1 LKSLSMTGGYM
12 LETLLEKHW
21 HHLSLNEV
29 LTLLETHGERGL
41 DAFEVAHRQKRFG
54 PNSLSLQEGTSPAIL
69 FLLQFHQPLVYIL
82 LAATLI
88 TAFLQEWVDS
98 GVIFGVV
105 LINACIG
112 YIQESKALKAI
123 EALARTMDGMTTVIR
138 AGKKQ
143 RLAFVSLVPGDLV
156 VLQAGDKVPADLRLV
171 NERHLQVDE
180 SGLTGESIPV
190 SKQVHVLPKDTV
202 LADRGNMAFSSSL
215 VTAGQGLGVVVATGD
230 ATEMGRIKGL
240 IESADVLETPLTRK
254 IRNFSGV
261 LLWVILGLAGM
272 TFLVGWLRG
281 EAAFDMFM
289 AAVALAVGAIPEALP
304 AAMTIMLAIGVSRM
318 ARHHAIVRKLPA
330 VEILG
335 STTVICSDKTGT
347 LTKNQMTVQE
357 VFAGHELFS
366 FSGLGY
372 SPVGEVQCHGTSV
385 DPAAYPTLLQCT
397 MAGLLCNDSRLVH
410 KNGGWGV
417 EGDPTEGALLSVAE
431 KVGLSFSLMTQ
442 QFPRLDTIPFES
454 QDQFMATLH
463 GQPDEGA
470 KVMYVKG
477 AVERIVLRCDRAL
490 DLMGQLVNVDAEAI
504 QRAVQEMTDK
514 GLRVLAFAF
523 KSQSSDQCSIS
534 HDDVEELVFL
544 GLEGMMD
551 PPRQE
556 AIRAVQTCHR
566 AGIQVKMIT
575 GDHVGTAVAIAKQM
589 RLAPSGQALRVL
601 SGYDI
606 ARLSDAELVEQ
617 VEQVSVFARVAP
629 EQKLRLVD
637 ALQAHGHIVAMTGD
651 GVNDAPALKQADIGI
666 AMGHMGTEVAKE
678 ASDMVLTD
686 DNFSTIEAAVEEGRG
701 VFDNLVKFVT
711 WTLPTNIGEGLVIM
725 VAVFAGVTLPI
736 LPVQILWINM
746 TTAVLLGLMLVFE
759 AKEPGLMARLPR
771 DPQTPILTGT
781 FVFRIG
787 MVGVLLLVGSFG
799 LFEWVL
805 SQGQSLQVARTAAV
819 NMFVFGEMFYVFNCR
834 SLEFSMWHVGCFSNR
849 WLLIG
854 VTLMIGLQLLFT
866 YWPWMNQTFRSA
878 PLSLTEWWLI
888 IGWGLIIYGVV
899 GFEKTL
905 RHWISHKP
913 KESFYANIVSD

>member
-1 LKSLSMTGGYM
+1 M

-21 HHLSLNEV
+21 HHLSFNEV
-29 LTLLETHGERGL
+29 LTLLETDAERGL
-41 DAFEVAHRQKRFG
+41 DDFEVSHRQKQFG
-54 PNSLSLQEGTSPAIL
+54 PNSLSLHEGTSPVLL

-105 LINACIG
+105 LINAMIG
-112 YIQESKALKAI
+112 YIQESKALQAI

-138 AGKKQ
+138 AGQKQ
-143 RLAFVSLVPGDLV
+143 RLSFAALVPGDLV
-156 VLQAGDKVPADLRLV
+156 ALQAGDKVPADLRLV
-171 NERHLQVDE
+171 NERNLQIDE
-180 SGLTGESIPV
+180 SALTGESIPV
-190 SKQVHVLPKDTV
+190 LKQVHVLPPDTV

-215 VTAGQGLGVVVATGD
+215 VTAGRGLGVVVATGD
-230 ATEMGRIKGL
+230 ATEMGRIKEL

-261 LLWVILGLAGM
+261 LLWVILGLAGI

-281 EAAFDMFM
+281 EAAIDMFM

-318 ARHHAIVRKLPA
+318 AHRHAIVRKLPA

-347 LTKNQMTVQE
+347 LTQNQMTVQ
-357 VFAGHELFS
+357 VVVAGHEVFS

-385 DPAAYPTLLQCT
+385 DPASYPPLLECT
-397 MAGLLCNDSRLVH
+397 KAGLLCNDSRLVH

-431 KVGLSFSLMTQ
+431 KVGLSFTLMTQ
-442 QFPRLDTIPFES
+442 KFPRVDTIPFES
-454 QDQFMATLH
+454 QDQLMATLH
-463 GQPDEGA
+463 GQPDDAA

-477 AVERIVLRCDRAL
+477 AVERIVPRCDRAL
-490 DLMGQLVNVDAEAI
+490 DPTGQLVDVDAEAI
-504 QRAVQEMTDK
+504 QHAVQEMTEK
-514 GLRVLAFAF
+514 GLRVLALSS
-523 KSQSSDQCSIS
+523 KSLPSDQCSIS
-534 HDDVEELVFL
+534 HDDVGELVFL
-544 GLEGMMD
+544 GLQGMMD
-551 PPRQE
+551 PPRPE

-589 RLAPSGQALRVL
+589 RLAPVGHGLRVL
-601 SGYDI
+601 SCYDI
-606 ARLSDAELVEQ
+606 ARLSDAELIKQ

-629 EQKLRLVD
+629 EQKLRLVE
-637 ALQAHGHIVAMTGD
+637 ALQAQGHIVAMTGD
-651 GVNDAPALKQADIGI
+651 GVNDAPALKQANIGV
-666 AMGHMGTEVAKE
+666 AMGQMGTEVAKE
-678 ASDMVLTD
+678 AADMVLTD

-725 VAVFAGVTLPI
+725 VAVFAGATLPI

-759 AKEPGLMARLPR
+759 AKEPGLMARPPR

-781 FVFRIG
+781 LVFRIG

-805 SQGQSLQVARTAAV
+805 AQGQSLEVARTAAV
-819 NMFVFGEMFYVFNCR
+819 NMFVFGEVFYVFNCR

-866 YWPWMNQTFRSA
+866 YWPWMNRTFRSA
-878 PLSLTEWWLI
+878 PLDLTEWWLI

-905 RHWISHKP
+905 RYWIAK
-913 KESFYANIVSD
+913 KRKGSFHANVISN

>member
-1 LKSLSMTGGYM
+1 MI
-12 LETLLEKHW
+12 ETLLEKHW
-21 HHLSLNEV
+21 HHLSFNEV
-29 LTLLETHGERGL
+29 LTLLETDGERGL
-41 DAFEVAHRQKRFG
+41 DAFEVTHRQKQFG
-54 PNSLSLQEGTSPAIL
+54 PNILTPQKETSPLIL

-88 TAFLQEWVDS
+88 TALLQEWVDS
-98 GVIFGVV
+98 GVIFAVV
-105 LINACIG
+105 LMNAVIG
-112 YIQESKALKAI
+112 YIQESKALQAI
-123 EALARTMDGMTTVIR
+123 AALARTMDGMTTVIR
-138 AGKKQ
+138 AGKRQ
-143 RLAFVSLVPGDLV
+143 RLPFVALVPGDV
-156 VLQAGDKVPADLRLV
+156 VALQAGDKVPADLRLV
-171 NERHLQVDE
+171 DERNLQIDE
-180 SGLTGESIPV
+180 SALTGESIPV
-190 SKQVHVLPKDTV
+190 SKQVQLFSKDTV

-215 VTAGQGLGVVVATGD
+215 VTAGQGLGVVVATGE
-230 ATEMGRIKGL
+230 ATEMGRIKEL
-240 IESADVLETPLTRK
+240 IESADVLETPLTKK

-281 EAAFDMFM
+281 ETAFDMFM
-289 AAVALAVGAIPEALP
+289 AAVALAIGAIPEALP

-318 ARHHAIVRKLPA
+318 ARRHAIVRKLPA

-347 LTKNQMTVQE
+347 LTQNQMTVQE

-372 SPVGEVQCHGTSV
+372 SPVGKVQCHGTSV
-385 DPAAYPTLLQCT
+385 DPASYPTLLECAK
-397 MAGLLCNDSRLVH
+397 AGLLCNDSHLVH

-431 KVGLSFSLMTQ
+431 KVGLSFSLMIQ
-442 QFPRLDTIPFES
+442 MFPRVDTIPFES
-454 QDQFMATLH
+454 QDQLMATLH
-463 GQPDEGA
+463 SQPDEAA

-490 DLMGQLVNVDAEAI
+490 DPTGQLVDVDAEAI
-504 QRAVQEMTDK
+504 QHAVQEMTEK
-514 GLRVLAFAF
+514 GLRVLAFAS
-523 KSQSSDQCSIS
+523 KSKPSDQCSIS
-534 HDDVEELVFL
+534 HDDVGELVFL
-544 GLEGMMD
+544 GLQGMMD
-551 PPRQE
+551 PPRSE

-566 AGIQVKMIT
+566 AGIHVKMIT

-589 RLAPSGQALRVL
+589 RLAPLGHGLRVL
-601 SGYDI
+601 SGHDI
-606 ARLSDAELVEQ
+606 ARLSDAELVKQ

-637 ALQAHGHIVAMTGD
+637 ALQAQGHIVAMTGD
-651 GVNDAPALKQADIGI
+651 GVNDAPALKQANIGV

-678 ASDMVLTD
+678 AADMVLTD

-736 LPVQILWINM
+736 LPIQILWINM

-759 AKEPGLMARLPR
+759 AKEPGLMARPPR
-771 DPQTPILTGT
+771 DPQAPILTGSL
-781 FVFRIG
+781 VFRIG

-799 LFEWVL
+799 LFQWVL
-805 SQGQSLQVARTAAV
+805 SQGQSLEVARTAAV
-819 NMFVFGEMFYVFNCR
+819 NMFVFGEVFYLFNCR

-849 WLLIG
+849 WLLVG

-878 PLSLTEWWLI
+878 PLALTEWWLI

-905 RHWISHKP
+905 RYWISHKP
-913 KESFYANIVSD
+913 KGSFYEDVISD

>member
-1 LKSLSMTGGYM
+1 M

-29 LTLLETHGERGL
+29 LTLLETDAERGL
-41 DAFEVAHRQKRFG
+41 DDFAVLHRQKQFG
-54 PNSLSLQEGTSPAIL
+54 PNSLALHEGTSPVLL

-88 TAFLQEWVDS
+88 TAVLQEWVDS
-98 GVIFGVV
+98 GVIFSVV
-105 LINACIG
+105 LINAFIG
-112 YIQESKALKAI
+112 YIQESKALQAI

-138 AGKKQ
+138 ARKRQ
-143 RLAFVSLVPGDLV
+143 RLPFVALVPGDVV

-171 NERHLQVDE
+171 NERNLQIDE
-180 SGLTGESIPV
+180 SALTGESIPV
-190 SKQVHVLPKDTV
+190 SKQVHVFSKDTV
-202 LADRGNMAFSSSL
+202 LADRANMAFASSL
-215 VTAGQGLGVVVATGD
+215 VTAGQGQGVVVATGD
-230 ATEMGRIKGL
+230 ATEMGRIKEL
-240 IESADVLETPLTRK
+240 IESAEVLDTPLTQK
-254 IRNFSGV
+254 IRHFSGV
-261 LLWVILGLAGM
+261 LLWVIVGLAGM

-281 EAAFDMFM
+281 ETAFDMFM
-289 AAVALAVGAIPEALP
+289 AAVALAIGAIPEGLP
-304 AAMTIMLAIGVSRM
+304 AAMTITLAIGVSRM
-318 ARHHAIVRKLPA
+318 ARRHAIVRKLPA
-330 VEILG
+330 VETLG

-347 LTKNQMTVQE
+347 LTQNQMTVQ
-357 VFAGHELFS
+357 VVVAGHELFL

-385 DPAAYPTLLQCT
+385 DPCSYPTLLECT
-397 MAGLLCNDSRLVH
+397 KAGLLCNDSHLVH

-417 EGDPTEGALLSVAE
+417 EGDPTEGALLAVAE

-442 QFPRLDTIPFES
+442 KFPRLDTIPFES
-454 QDQFMATLH
+454 QDQLMATLH
-463 GQPDEGA
+463 GQPDEAA

-477 AVERIVLRCDRAL
+477 AVERIILRCDRAL
-490 DLMGQLVNVDAEAI
+490 DPTGLMVDLDAEAI
-504 QRAVQEMTDK
+504 QHAVQEMTGK
-514 GLRVLAFAF
+514 GLRVLVFAS
-523 KSQSSDQCSIS
+523 KLLPSEQCSIS
-534 HDDVEELVFL
+534 HDDVRELVFL
-544 GLEGMMD
+544 GLQGMMD
-551 PPRQE
+551 PPRPE

-589 RLAPSGQALRVL
+589 RLAPSGQGLRIL
-601 SGYDI
+601 SGHDI
-606 ARLSDAELVEQ
+606 ARLSDAELVKQ

-637 ALQAHGHIVAMTGD
+637 ALQAQGHIVAMTGD
-651 GVNDAPALKQADIGI
+651 GVNDAPALKQANIGI

-678 ASDMVLTD
+678 AADIVLTD
-686 DNFSTIEAAVEEGRG
+686 DNFSSIEAAIEEGRG

-746 TTAVLLGLMLVFE
+746 TTAVVLGLMLVFE
-759 AKEPGLMARLPR
+759 AKEPGLMARPPR

-781 FVFRIG
+781 LVFRIG
-787 MVGVLLLVGSFG
+787 MVGILLLVGSFG

-805 SQGQSLQVARTAAV
+805 SQGHSLEVARTAAV

-878 PLSLTEWWLI
+878 PLGQTEWWLI
-888 IGWGLIIYGVV
+888 IGWGLIIYGLV
-899 GFEKTL
+899 GIEKAL
-905 RHWISHKP
+905 RRWISHKP
-913 KESFYANIVSD
+913 KDVFHETLISD

>member
-1 LKSLSMTGGYM
+1 M

-29 LTLLETHGERGL
+29 LTLLETDAERGL
-41 DAFEVAHRQKRFG
+41 DDFEVSHRQKRFG
-54 PNSLSLQEGTSPAIL
+54 PNSLALDEGTSPVLL

-88 TAFLQEWVDS
+88 TAVLQEWVDS

-105 LINACIG
+105 LINAFIG
-112 YIQESKALKAI
+112 YIQESKALQAI

-138 AGKKQ
+138 ARKRQ
-143 RLAFVSLVPGDLV
+143 RLPFVALVPGDVV

-171 NERHLQVDE
+171 NERNLQIDE
-180 SGLTGESIPV
+180 SALTGESIPV
-190 SKQVHVLPKDTV
+190 SKQVHVFSKDTV
-202 LADRGNMAFSSSL
+202 LADRANMAFASSL
-215 VTAGQGLGVVVATGD
+215 VTAGQGQGVVVATGD
-230 ATEMGRIKGL
+230 ATEMGRIKEL
-240 IESADVLETPLTRK
+240 IESADVLDTPLTQK
-254 IRNFSGV
+254 IRHFSGV
-261 LLWVILGLAGM
+261 LLWVIVGLAGM

-281 EAAFDMFM
+281 ETAFDMFM
-289 AAVALAVGAIPEALP
+289 AAVALAIGAIPEGLP
-304 AAMTIMLAIGVSRM
+304 AAMTITLAIGVSRM
-318 ARHHAIVRKLPA
+318 ARRHAIVRKLPA
-330 VEILG
+330 VETLG

-347 LTKNQMTVQE
+347 LTQNQMTVQ
-357 VFAGHELFS
+357 VVVAGHEFFS

-372 SPVGEVQCHGTSV
+372 SPVGEVQCYGTSV
-385 DPAAYPTLLQCT
+385 DPASYPTLLECT
-397 MAGLLCNDSRLVH
+397 KAGLLCNDSHLVH

-417 EGDPTEGALLSVAE
+417 EGDPTEGALLAVAE

-442 QFPRLDTIPFES
+442 KFPRLDTIPFES
-454 QDQFMATLH
+454 QDQLMATLH
-463 GQPDEGA
+463 GQPDETT
-470 KVMYVKG
+470 KVLYVKG
-477 AVERIVLRCDRAL
+477 AVERIILCCDRAL
-490 DLMGQLVNVDAEAI
+490 DPRGLVVDLDAEGI
-504 QRAVQEMTDK
+504 QHAVREMTGK
-514 GLRVLAFAF
+514 GLRVLVFAS
-523 KSQSSDQCSIS
+523 KLLPSEQCSIS
-534 HDDVEELVFL
+534 HDDVRELVFL
-544 GLEGMMD
+544 GLQGMMD
-551 PPRQE
+551 PPRPE

-575 GDHVGTAVAIAKQM
+575 GDHVGTAVAIANQM
-589 RLAPSGQALRVL
+589 RLASSGQSLRVL
-601 SGYDI
+601 SGQDI
-606 ARLSDAELVEQ
+606 ARLSDAELVKQ

-637 ALQAHGHIVAMTGD
+637 ALQARGHIVAMTGD
-651 GVNDAPALKQADIGI
+651 GVNDAPALKQANIGI

-678 ASDMVLTD
+678 AADIVLTD
-686 DNFSTIEAAVEEGRG
+686 DNFSSIEAAIEEGRG

-746 TTAVLLGLMLVFE
+746 TTAVVLGLMLVFE
-759 AKEPGLMARLPR
+759 AKEPGLMARPPR

-781 FVFRIG
+781 LVFRIG
-787 MVGVLLLVGSFG
+787 IVGILLLVGSFG

-805 SQGQSLQVARTAAV
+805 SQGHSLEVARTAAV

-878 PLSLTEWWLI
+878 PLGQTEWWLI
-888 IGWGLIIYGVV
+888 IGWGLIIYGLV
-899 GFEKTL
+899 GIEKAL
-905 RHWISHKP
+905 RRWISHKP
-913 KESFYANIVSD
+913 KETFHANSISD

>member
-1 LKSLSMTGGYM
+1 M

-29 LTLLETHGERGL
+29 LTLLETDAERGL
-41 DAFEVAHRQKRFG
+41 DDFEVSHRQKQFG
-54 PNSLSLQEGTSPAIL
+54 PNSLALHEGTSPVLL
-69 FLLQFHQPLVYIL
+69 FLLQLHQPLVYIL

-88 TAFLQEWVDS
+88 TAVLQEWVDS

-105 LINACIG
+105 LINAFIG
-112 YIQESKALKAI
+112 YIQESKALQAI

-138 AGKKQ
+138 ARKRQ
-143 RLAFVSLVPGDLV
+143 RLPFVALVPGDVV
-156 VLQAGDKVPADLRLV
+156 VLLAGDKVPADLRLV
-171 NERHLQVDE
+171 NERNLQIDE
-180 SGLTGESIPV
+180 SALTGESIPV
-190 SKQVHVLPKDTV
+190 SKQVHVFSKDTV
-202 LADRGNMAFSSSL
+202 LADRANMAFASSL
-215 VTAGQGLGVVVATGD
+215 VTAGQGQGVVVATGD
-230 ATEMGRIKGL
+230 ATEMGRIKEL
-240 IESADVLETPLTRK
+240 IESADVLDTPLAQK
-254 IRNFSGV
+254 IRHFSGM
-261 LLWVILGLAGM
+261 LLWVIVGLAGM

-281 EAAFDMFM
+281 ETAFDMFM
-289 AAVALAVGAIPEALP
+289 AAVALAIGAIPEGLP
-304 AAMTIMLAIGVSRM
+304 AAMTITLAIGVSRM
-318 ARHHAIVRKLPA
+318 ARRHAIVRKLPA
-330 VEILG
+330 VETLG

-347 LTKNQMTVQE
+347 LTQNQMTVQL
-357 VFAGHELFS
+357 VVAGHELFS

-385 DPAAYPTLLQCT
+385 NPGSYPTLLECT
-397 MAGLLCNDSRLVH
+397 KAGLLCNDSHLVH

-417 EGDPTEGALLSVAE
+417 EGDPTEGALLAVAE

-442 QFPRLDTIPFES
+442 KFPRLDTIPFES

-463 GQPDEGA
+463 GQPDEA
-470 KVMYVKG
+470 SKVMYVKG
-477 AVERIVLRCDRAL
+477 AVERIILRCDRAL
-490 DLMGQLVNVDAEAI
+490 DPTGLMVDLDAEAI
-504 QRAVQEMTDK
+504 QHAVHEMTGK
-514 GLRVLAFAF
+514 GLRFLAFAS
-523 KSQSSDQCSIS
+523 KLLPSEQCSIS
-534 HDDVEELVFL
+534 HDDVRELVFL
-544 GLEGMMD
+544 GLQGMMD
-551 PPRQE
+551 PPRPE

-589 RLAPSGQALRVL
+589 RLAPSGESLRVL
-601 SGYDI
+601 SGHDI
-606 ARLSDAELVEQ
+606 ARLSDAELVKQ

-637 ALQAHGHIVAMTGD
+637 ALQAQGHIVAMTGD
-651 GVNDAPALKQADIGI
+651 GVNDAPALKQANIGI

-678 ASDMVLTD
+678 AADIVLTD
-686 DNFSTIEAAVEEGRG
+686 DNFSSIEAAIEEGRR

-746 TTAVLLGLMLVFE
+746 TTAVVLGLMLVFE
-759 AKEPGLMARLPR
+759 AKEPGLMARRPR
-771 DPQTPILTGT
+771 DPQTPILTGML
-781 FVFRIG
+781 VFRIG

-805 SQGQSLQVARTAAV
+805 SQGQSLEVARTVAV
-819 NMFVFGEMFYVFNCR
+819 NMLVFGEIFYVFNCR

-878 PLSLTEWWLI
+878 PLDQTEWWLI
-888 IGWGLIIYGVV
+888 IGWGLIIHGLV
-899 GFEKTL
+899 GIEKTL
-905 RHWISHKP
+905 RRWIAHKP
-913 KESFYANIVSD
+913 KDVFHETLISD